1 MSVLVGRKAP
11 EFKVGAV
18 VKKEF
23 VDIAL
28 VDFKDKNFVVL
39 FFYPLNFT
47 SVCNSEMHAFQSR
60 LADFETRGVALLG
73 CSCESQFSHLA
84 WMKQPDETGGIASIG
99 YPILADMQKTIA
111 KDYDVLTEA
120 GYANRGLFI
129 IDKQGIVKHQSVF
142 EANVGRNVDEILRVV
157 DALQYIETNGEFCPA
172 NWKSGHSTLTNP
184 VAVSSP
190 KA

>member
-23 VDIAL
+23 IDIAL
-28 VDFKDKNFVVL
+28 TDFKDKNYVVL

-60 LADFETRGVALLG
+60 LADFEKRGVVLLG
-73 CSCESQFSHLA
+73 CCTESQFSHLT
-84 WMKQPDETGGIASIG
+84 WMKQPDETGGIASIT
-99 YPILADMQKTIA
+99 YPILADMHKTIA
-111 KDYDVLTEA
+111 KDYDVLTDG

-142 EANVGRNVDEILRVV
+142 EANIGRNVDEILRVV
-157 DALQYIETNGEFCPA
+157 DALQHIEVHGDFCPA
-172 NWKSGHSTLTNP
+172 NWKTGHTTLTNP
-184 VAVSSP
+184 VATSSP
-190 KA
+190 K